1 MDKDFDF
8 DNIGKRTPYR
18 TPDNF
23 FEETQRKI
31 LERTVDEQRKK
42 RRLKRIIP
50 TVIAVAA
57 VLAGILFTPS
67 LRYMNT
73 DTPSAS
79 NILAVDKNN
88 VTTDPVDK
96 WIKELSDEELEVLMA
111 LFLGSQMTLSAQNE
125 ENKERKQRP
134 TPEQMMQMQT
144 NQMVRALMLDDAT
157 AAKFTPIYEKYL
169 KELRECRMMNFK
181 PRARKDADQ
190 GTEANT
196 AKETPKPVMTD
207 AEIAKMLKDQFAQ
220 SRKMLDIREKYY
232 NEFSK
237 ILSQKQI
244 MKIYQQEKSNMNKFR
259 KEFDRRKGQKP
270 GQGHKPGQDRQR
282 QRQHTPH
289 QTQK

>member
-1 MDKDFDF
+1 MKTKF
-8 DNIGKRTPYR
+8 IY
-18 TPDNF
+18 
-23 FEETQRKI
+23 
-31 LERTVDEQRKK
+31 V
-42 RRLKRIIP
+42 
-50 TVIAVAA
+50 
-57 VLAGILFTPS
+57 
-67 LRYMNT
+67 
-73 DTPSAS
+73 
-79 NILAVDKNN
+79 
-88 VTTDPVDK
+88 
-96 WIKELSDEELEVLMA
+96 VLMA
-111 LFLGSQMTLSAQNE
+111 LFLGSQMTLSAQNK
-125 ENKERKQRP
+125 ENKERKQHP
-134 TPEQMMQMQT
+134 
-144 NQMVRALMLDDAT
+144 T

-181 PRARKDADQ
+181 PRARKDAAQ

>member
-1 MDKDFDF
+1 MKTKF
-8 DNIGKRTPYR
+8 IY
-18 TPDNF
+18 
-23 FEETQRKI
+23 
-31 LERTVDEQRKK
+31 V
-42 RRLKRIIP
+42 
-50 TVIAVAA
+50 
-57 VLAGILFTPS
+57 
-67 LRYMNT
+67 
-73 DTPSAS
+73 
-79 NILAVDKNN
+79 
-88 VTTDPVDK
+88 
-96 WIKELSDEELEVLMA
+96 VLMA
-111 LFLGSQMTLSAQNE
+111 LFLGSQMTLSAQNK
-125 ENKERKQRP
+125 ENKERKQHP

-169 KELRECRMMNFK
+169 KERECRMMNFK
-181 PRARKDADQ
+181 PRARKDAAQ

>member
-1 MDKDFDF
+1 MKTKF
-8 DNIGKRTPYR
+8 IY
-18 TPDNF
+18 
-23 FEETQRKI
+23 
-31 LERTVDEQRKK
+31 V
-42 RRLKRIIP
+42 
-50 TVIAVAA
+50 
-57 VLAGILFTPS
+57 
-67 LRYMNT
+67 
-73 DTPSAS
+73 
-79 NILAVDKNN
+79 
-88 VTTDPVDK
+88 
-96 WIKELSDEELEVLMA
+96 VLMD

-181 PRARKDADQ
+181 PRARKDAAQ

-232 NEFSK
+232 NEFRK
-237 ILSQKQI
+237 FLSPKQI
-244 MKIYQQEKSNMNKFR
+244 QKMYNMEKHNGDKFR
-259 KEFDRRKGQKP
+259 KEMRKRQGMKKQHDGRRHMP
-270 GQGHKPGQDRQR
+270 QGDVK
-282 QRQHTPH
+282 
-289 QTQK
+289 K

>member
-1 MDKDFDF
+1 MKTKF
-8 DNIGKRTPYR
+8 IY
-18 TPDNF
+18 
-23 FEETQRKI
+23 
-31 LERTVDEQRKK
+31 V
-42 RRLKRIIP
+42 
-50 TVIAVAA
+50 
-57 VLAGILFTPS
+57 
-67 LRYMNT
+67 
-73 DTPSAS
+73 
-79 NILAVDKNN
+79 
-88 VTTDPVDK
+88 
-96 WIKELSDEELEVLMA
+96 VLMA
-111 LFLGSQMTLSAQNE
+111 LFLGSQMTLSAQNK
-125 ENKERKQRP
+125 ENKERKQHP

-181 PRARKDADQ
+181 PRARKDAAQ

-237 ILSQKQI
+237 ILSQKL
-244 MKIYQQEKSNMNKFR
+244 YQQEKSNMNKFR